1 MGQGIRRVNFLIK
14 KSRCLIIDCCI
25 WRAHFTAGYGNQGSF
40 FVAEEL
46 WRAHFWDKKDRNIG
60 GLTAGPKKSGY

>member
-1 MGQGIRRVNFLIK
+1 M
-14 KSRCLIIDCCI
+14 DCCI

-60 GLTAGPKKSGY
+60 GLTSGPKKLGY